1 MRRPLS
7 FFETAKQLIREK
19 SQTRAALIGGV
30 ILSTFILSMLI
41 LGIVMLWNAAD
52 DGEVDPGTVQL
63 AQAATTRTPS
73 PTPAATFTPGP
84 ASPTVTPSLPTNTP
98 LPAVEVT
105 PTAEPG
111 PPPASASPEPLAI
124 QPYWLIV
131 VENLSQLA
139 SSLDALGNMLSRVD
153 SADLL
158 DENWRLT
165 VATHFVV
172 VRLAHQTLSAVTPP
186 AELADFH
193 QTLLNATGDC
203 DSAAQYLAAGLDSS
217 RTTNLEQG
225 LVLMVSCGEK
235 FGTTAEMAQVLTGA
249 TAPPASTSDPPTA
262 AAEAATATT
271 TPAPADTPTSLAAT
285 STPAPSP
292 TISDEGPTI
301 LADKGNVNIRSGPG
315 PDFEIVS
322 RLPEGQTRPIVGRTE
337 DSSWWQVALPEGDLG
352 WIAADVTAA
361 SNVDNVPVVDVPEPP
376 EN

>member
-7 FFETAKQLIREK
+7 YLEKAKQLIREK
-19 SQTRAALIGGV
+19 SQTREVLIGGV
-30 ILSTFILSMLI
+30 ILSIFILSMLI
-41 LGIVMLWNAAD
+41 LGIVVLWNAAI
-52 DGEVDPGTVQL
+52 DGEVDPETVQR

-73 PTPAATFTPGP
+73 PTPVTTSTP
-84 ASPTVTPSLPTNTP
+84 ASDSPTVTASLPTNTP
-98 LPAVEVT
+98 LPAAEVM

-139 SSLDALGNMLSRVD
+139 SSLDALGNMLARVD

-172 VRLAHQTLSAVTPP
+172 VRLAHQTLSGVTPP

-217 RTTNLEQG
+217 ETTDLEQG

-235 FGTTAEMAQVLTGA
+235 FGTTAEMARVLTGA
-249 TAPPASTSDPPTA
+249 TTPPALASDPPTA
-262 AAEAATATT
+262 TPETATATT
-271 TPAPADTPTSLAAT
+271 IPVPADTATSLPAT

-292 TISDEGPTI
+292 TIPDEGPTV
-301 LADKGNVNIRSGPG
+301 LADKGNVNIRGGPG

-322 RLPEGQTRPIVGRTE
+322 RLPEGQSRPIVGRTE
-337 DSSWWQVALPEGDLG
+337 DSSWWQVTLAEGNLG

-361 SNVDNVPVVDVPEPP
+361 SNVDDVPVVDVPESA